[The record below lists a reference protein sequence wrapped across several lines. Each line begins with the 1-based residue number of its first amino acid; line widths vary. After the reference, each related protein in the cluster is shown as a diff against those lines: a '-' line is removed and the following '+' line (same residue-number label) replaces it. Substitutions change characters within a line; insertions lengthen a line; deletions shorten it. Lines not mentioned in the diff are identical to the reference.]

1 MATCPECDAE
11 LEIDD
16 DDLEEM
22 EIGDPWDCESC
33 GSRLRVASLDPLEFE
48 SEEDDDEDE
57 EEEGDGESKS
67 GEGEADDDFEDDDDE
82 DDDSEDSDDGGNWDE

>member
-16 DDLEEM
+16 DDIEEM
-22 EIGDPWDCESC
+22 EIGDPWDCDSC
-33 GSRLRVASLDPLEFE
+33 GSRLRVANLDPLEFE

-57 EEEGDGESKS
+57 EEEKAGS
-67 GEGEADDDFEDDDDE
+67 GEEETEDVDDDFEDDDD
-82 DDDSEDSDDGGNWDE
+82 DNDSDGGDWDE

>member
-16 DDLEEM
+16 DDLDEM
-22 EIGDPWDCESC
+22 EIGDPWDCDSC

-48 SEEDDDEDE
+48 
-57 EEEGDGESKS
+57 
-67 GEGEADDDFEDDDDE
+67 FDDE
-82 DDDSEDSDDGGNWDE
+82 DDDDRDEVDDDLDDLDEDEDEDAEDWDE